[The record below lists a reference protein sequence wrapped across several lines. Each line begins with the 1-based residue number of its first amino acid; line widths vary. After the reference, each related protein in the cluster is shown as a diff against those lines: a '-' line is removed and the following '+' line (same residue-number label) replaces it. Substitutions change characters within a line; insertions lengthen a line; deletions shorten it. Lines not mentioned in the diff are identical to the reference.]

1 MRLKLVPIDLD
12 GSRSF
17 PSISEIGYLFSVIE
31 LDRIDDL
38 TSIDVISSAFTD
50 GVINNANINGIN
62 LKNFIFYS

>member
-38 TSIDVISSAFTD
+38 TSIDVRSSAFTAHGD
-50 GVINNANINGIN
+50 FLFLLREFPQDNDV
-62 LKNFIFYS
+62 L

>member
-38 TSIDVISSAFTD
+38 TSIAVSYTHLTLPTKRI
-50 GVINNANINGIN
+50 V
-62 LKNFIFYS
+62 

>member
-31 LDRIDDL
+31 LDRIVV
-38 TSIDVISSAFTD
+38 SNKISRNSALKIA
-50 GVINNANINGIN
+50 VNA
-62 LKNFIFYS
+62 